1 MFYIPNQQQYLT
13 RFCFAMTVD
22 KSKSQFLKIVEVDL
36 QMSVFTNGQLHI
48 ALL

>member
-1 MFYIPNQQQYLT
+1 MLYILNQQQYLM

-22 KSKSQFLKIVEVDL
+22 KSKSQFLKIVKVDL
-36 QMSVFTNGQLHI
+36 QMSVFITGQLHV